1 MVKSPCEACN
11 VAEEPMM
18 HLADLLKMEDGPSKG
33 ISDKGN
39 MDKFRK
45 DGVQQSG
52 GLSVCVE

>member
-45 DGVQQSG
+45 DVSNNPV
-52 GLSVCVE
+52 VCQYA